1 MTFDPQ
7 VRALLD
13 NLAHMSQPDFD
24 TLSPEVYRAILAQMP
39 PFAPGDAMAH
49 ERALTIPGAA
59 GPLPAHLYVPHGDGP
74 WPLTVFFHGGG
85 FVTCGIETHH
95 NLCRS
100 LAQRAGTIVLSVAYR
115 LAPEAPFPAAADD
128 ACAAVRWAA
137 GHAEELGARS
147 GALAVAGDSAGA
159 NLAAVA
165 AQQLRG
171 KVALRHQL
179 LLYPY
184 LDCADESGS
193 VQAFAQG
200 CFLTLDQLR
209 WYSRHYLSSAQH
221 AGDVRA
227 SPLRNAD
234 LAGIAPAT
242 IITAE
247 YDPLRDQGELYGQR
261 LSQAGVAATVQRWPG
276 QIHGFMSML
285 GLLDGAEAAI
295 DAAAAAL
302 RNAFANPVPMQVY
315 A

>member
-1 MTFDPQ
+1 MSHDPQ

-13 NLAHMSQPDFD
+13 SMAQMPQLDFD
-24 TLSPEVYRAILAQMP
+24 TLSPEVYRAMLAQMP

-49 ERALTIPGAA
+49 ERALTMPGAA

-137 GHAEELGARS
+137 SHAEELGARS

-171 KVALRHQL
+171 KVALCHQL

-193 VQAFAQG
+193 VQTFAQG
-200 CFLTLDQLR
+200 NFLTLDMLR
-209 WYSRHYLSSAQH
+209 WYSRHYLSDAQH
-221 AGDVRA
+221 ASDVRA
-227 SPLRNAD
+227 SPLRNPD
-234 LAGIAPAT
+234 LAGVAPAT

-247 YDPLRDQGELYGQR
+247 CDPLRDHGERYSQR
-261 LSQAGVAATVQRWPG
+261 LQQAGVAATVRRWPG

-285 GLLDGAEAAI
+285 GLLDGAE
-295 DAAAAAL
+295 DAVDTAAAAL
-302 RNAFANPVPMQVY
+302 RSAFAQHQ
-315 A
+315 ACA

>member
-1 MTFDPQ
+1 MSHDPQ

-13 NLAHMSQPDFD
+13 NMAQMPQLDFD
-24 TLSPEVYRAILAQMP
+24 MLSPEVYRAMLAQMP
-39 PFAPGDAMAH
+39 PFAPGDAMAQ

-74 WPLTVFFHGGG
+74 WPLTVFIHGGG

-137 GHAEELGARS
+137 SHAEELGARS

-171 KVALRHQL
+171 KVALCHQL

-193 VQAFAQG
+193 MQTFAQG
-200 CFLTLDQLR
+200 NFLTIDMLR
-209 WYSRHYLSSAQH
+209 WYSRHYLSDAQH

-227 SPLRNAD
+227 SPLRSAD
-234 LAGIAPAT
+234 LAGIASAT

-261 LSQAGVAATVQRWPG
+261 LQQAGGAATVHRWPG

-295 DAAAAAL
+295 DTAAAAL
-302 RNAFANPVPMQVY
+302 RDAFASPVRAQVC

>member
-13 NLAHMSQPDFD
+13 NMAQMPQLDFN

-49 ERALTIPGAA
+49 ERTLTVPGPASE
-59 GPLPAHLYVPHGDGP
+59 LPAHLYVPHGDGP

-100 LAQRAGTIVLSVAYR
+100 LAQRAGTMVLSVAYR

-137 GHAEELGARS
+137 SHAEALGARS

-165 AQQLRG
+165 AQQLRNEIP
-171 KVALRHQL
+171 LRHQL

-193 VQAFAQG
+193 MQAFAQG
-200 CFLTLDQLR
+200 NFLTLDMLR
-209 WYSRHYLSSAQH
+209 WYSRHYLSNAQH
-221 AGDVRA
+221 ASDLRA
-227 SPLRNAD
+227 SPLRNAN
-234 LAGIAPAT
+234 LGGVAPAT

-247 YDPLRDQGELYGQR
+247 YDPLRDQGELYGER
-261 LSQAGVAATVQRWPG
+261 LTQAGVAATVHRWPG

-295 DAAAAAL
+295 ETAAAAL
-302 RNAFANPVPMQVY
+302 RGAFASPAPVQVC

>member
-1 MTFDPQ
+1 MPFDPQ

-13 NLAHMSQPDFD
+13 SMAQMPQPDFS
-24 TLSPEVYRAILAQMP
+24 TLSPEVYRAMLAQMP
-39 PFAPGDAMAH
+39 PFAPGDTVAQ
-49 ERALTIPGAA
+49 ERALTLPGAA
-59 GPLPAHLYVPHGDGP
+59 GPLPAHLYVPQGDGP

-85 FVTCGIETHH
+85 FVTCSIETHH
-95 NLCRS
+95 NLCRT
-100 LAQRAGTIVLSVAYR
+100 LAQRGGTMVLSVAYR
-115 LAPEAPFPAAADD
+115 LAPESPFPAAAED

-137 GHAEELGARS
+137 SHAEELGARS
-147 GALAVAGDSAGA
+147 DALAVAGDSAGA

-165 AQQLRG
+165 AQQLRND
-171 KVALRHQL
+171 VALRHQL

-193 VQAFAQG
+193 MQTFAQG
-200 CFLTLDQLR
+200 NFLTLEMLR
-209 WYSRHYLSSAQH
+209 WYSGHYLSDAQH
-221 AGDVRA
+221 ASDVRA

-234 LAGIAPAT
+234 LRGMAPAT

-247 YDPLRDQGELYGQR
+247 CDPLRDQGELYGQR
-261 LSQAGVAATVQRWPG
+261 LAQAGVSATVRRWPG

-295 DAAAAAL
+295 DAAATAL
-302 RNAFANPVPMQVY
+302 RDALGHPEHAQVS